1 MILIDTQSPIPIND
15 QIKAGLRG
23 LTARG
28 ALRPGDA
35 VPSIRALAEQL
46 LVNPNTIARAYR
58 ELAHEGFLESRRGEG
73 NFVAEKVARSLK
85 DGMVE
90 ARARLHDA
98 LTQARR
104 AGLEWKDIM
113 AEIQAAKGEKS

>member
-1 MILIDTQSPIPIND
+1 MILIDPQSPVPIND

-85 DGMVE
+85 DGLAE
-90 ARARLHDA
+90 ARVRLQDA
-98 LTQARR
+98 LIQARR

-113 AEIQAAKGEKS
+113 AEIHAARGEKS

>member
-1 MILIDTQSPIPIND
+1 MIEIDPQSPIPLND

-23 LTARG
+23 LVSRG

-35 VPSIRALAEQL
+35 VPSIRAFAEQL

-58 ELAHEGFLESRRGEG
+58 ELSFEGFLESKRGEG
-73 NFVAEKVARSLK
+73 NYITESALKHLK
-85 DGMVE
+85 DGLAE
-90 ARARLHDA
+90 ARERLQDA

-113 AEIQAAKGEKS
+113 AEIQTAKGEKS